1 MLNFQAIK
9 IIDYKNDNSA
19 QSTVYY
25 KNINYEKNILR
36 LLQFLCESTNAIC
49 FNNIFKKQY

>member
-9 IIDYKNDNSA
+9 TNDYKNDNSA

-25 KNINYEKNILR
+25 KNINYEKNILW